1 MGLQIQFA
9 STAFGIGR
17 RYQRLNV
24 ALEEAI
30 WVGKSQ
36 RSVVVAA
43 AVVVCVLAVRVIFS
57 IFRIRLF
64 LVFIVHFFN
73 NSIPHIHTRVRASI
87 HCVS

>member
-43 AVVVCVLAVRVIFS
+43 AVVVCVLAVRVF
-57 IFRIRLF
+57 
-64 LVFIVHFFN
+64 FFN
-73 NSIPHIHTRVRASI
+73 FPHPIVPRFYCAFFQ
-87 HCVS
+87 